1 MIRGGRQ
8 GVTGGRISG
17 AVGRAGVAL
26 AALFF
31 LVATGAAAQR
41 TKYRPGW
48 NIFSPQQ
55 DVQLG
60 LKAAQDAQKK
70 LVMCNEPK
78 LDAYLTQVGKR
89 LAAKTPTGGVDYP
102 FEFHCVNDKAI
113 NAFALPGG
121 YVFVNRGTIEAA
133 RNEAQLAAVMAHELS
148 HVALRHG
155 TSQASKA
162 TAAQLPIA
170 ILGGVIGGSSSGAL
184 ITQLGAFTAGSVL
197 LKYSRSAES
206 QADVMGTQ
214 ILYDA
219 GYDPRAMAQF
229 FETLEAESKGRS
241 TPEFFS
247 DHPNPENRI
256 ERVNEE
262 IRKLGPP
269 LRSLRLDTPEFQA
282 AKRQAAALPVI
293 KARPGEP
300 SAGAPGRPPAPSA
313 RYVSYQGSV
322 FSLRHPD
329 NWKAYGQGNAISL
342 APEGGV
348 VRDRNSQEALA
359 YGMIINLAEPHGDPS
374 ASDALEVSTEH
385 LIDELQHSN
394 PGMRVTRPSQHVRLN
409 GQRALST
416 YLSSDSP
423 AGGQETDWIVTV
435 LRPEGLLYF
444 VCVAPQAEFPAH
456 ETTFENIL
464 DSLRFTR

>member
-1 MIRGGRQ
+1 M
-8 GVTGGRISG
+8 
-17 AVGRAGVAL
+17 AV
-26 AALFF
+26 LF
-31 LVATGAAAQR
+31 LLLATGAAAQR
-41 TKYRPGW
+41 TKYKPGW

-60 LKAAQDAQKK
+60 LKASEDARKK

-89 LAAKTPTGGVDYP
+89 LAAKTPTNGVDYP

-184 ITQLGAFTAGSVL
+184 LTQLSAFTAGSVL

-206 QADVMGTQ
+206 QADIMGTQ

-229 FETLEAESKGRS
+229 FETLEAESKGRA

-247 DHPNPENRI
+247 DHPNPENRVQ
-256 ERVNEE
+256 RVNAE
-262 IRKLGPP
+262 IPRLGPP
-269 LRSLRLDTPEFQA
+269 LRSPRLDSSDFQA
-282 AKRQAAALPVI
+282 AKKQAAALPVI
-293 KARPGEP
+293 KAKPGEP
-300 SAGAPGRPPAPSA
+300 SAAGAGKPPAPSVK
-313 RYVSYQGSV
+313 YVSYQGSA
-322 FSLRHPD
+322 FGMQHPD
-329 NWKAYGQGNAISL
+329 NWKKYGEGNVISL

-348 VRDRNSQEALA
+348 VRDRNGQEALA
-359 YGMIINLAEPHGDPS
+359 YGMIVNQADPHGTPG
-374 ASDALEVSTEH
+374 ARDALEVSTEQ

-394 PGMRVTRPSQHVRLN
+394 PGMRITRPSQHIRVN
-409 GQRALST
+409 GERALST
-416 YLSSDSP
+416 YLSNVSP
-423 AGGQETDWIVTV
+423 AGGQEKDWIVTV

-444 VCVAPQAEFPAH
+444 VCVAPEGDFPAY
-456 ETTFENIL
+456 ESTFEGIL
-464 DSLRFTR
+464 DSVRFTR

>member
-1 MIRGGRQ
+1 MFAGEKERRNGGL
-8 GVTGGRISG
+8 VSG
-17 AVGRAGVAL
+17 AAWRAVAAVGV
-26 AALFF
+26 LFF
-31 LVATGAAAQR
+31 LMAASAAAQR
-41 TKYRPGW
+41 TKYKPGW

-60 LKAAQDAQKK
+60 LKASEDARKK
-70 LVMCNEPK
+70 LVMCGEPR

-89 LAAKTPTGGVDYP
+89 LAARTPTNGVDYP

-170 ILGGVIGGSSSGAL
+170 ILGGLMGESASGAL
-184 ITQLGAFTAGSVL
+184 LTQLSAFTAGSVL
-197 LKYSRSAES
+197 LKYSRTAES

-247 DHPNPENRI
+247 DHPNPENRVQ
-256 ERVNEE
+256 RVNEE
-262 IRKLGPP
+262 ISRLGPP
-269 LRSLRLDTPEFQA
+269 LRSPRLDTPEFQA
-282 AKRQAAALPVI
+282 AKKLAGALPVI
-293 KARPGEP
+293 KAKPGEP
-300 SAGAPGRPPAPSA
+300 TAPGKPPAPSV
-313 RYVSYQGSV
+313 RYVSYQGSA
-322 FSLRHPD
+322 LGMQHPD
-329 NWKAYGQGNAISL
+329 NWKKYGEGSAISL
-342 APEGGV
+342 APEGGM
-348 VRDRNSQEALA
+348 VRDRNGQEALA
-359 YGMIINLAEPHGDPS
+359 YGMIVNQADAHGDPG
-374 ASDALEVSTEH
+374 ARDALEVSTEH

-394 PGMRVTRPSQHVRLN
+394 PGMRITRPSQHIRVN
-409 GQRALST
+409 GERALST
-416 YLSSDSP
+416 YLSNDSP
-423 AGGQETDWIVTV
+423 AGGQEKDWIVTV

-444 VCVAPQAEFPAH
+444 VCVAPEGDFPGY
-456 ETTFENIL
+456 ESTFEGIL
-464 DSLRFTR
+464 SSVRFTR

>member
-1 MIRGGRQ
+1 M
-8 GVTGGRISG
+8 
-17 AVGRAGVAL
+17 
-26 AALFF
+26 
-31 LVATGAAAQR
+31 
-41 TKYRPGW
+41 
-48 NIFSPQQ
+48 
-55 DVQLG
+55 G
-60 LKAAQDAQKK
+60 LKASEDARKK

-78 LDAYLTQVGKR
+78 LDAYLTQVGNR
-89 LAAKTPTGGVDYP
+89 LAAKTPTGGVKYP

-148 HVALRHG
+148 HVVLRHG
-155 TSQASKA
+155 TSQASKSM
-162 TAAQLPIA
+162 AAQLPIA

-184 ITQLGAFTAGSVL
+184 ITELSSFTAGSVL
-197 LKYSRSAES
+197 LKYSRTAES

-247 DHPNPENRI
+247 DHPSPENRI

-262 IRKLGPP
+262 IPRLGPP
-269 LRSLRLDTPEFQA
+269 LRSPRIDTPAFQE
-282 AKRQAAALPVI
+282 AKRLAAALPVI
-293 KARPGEP
+293 KTKPGETA
-300 SAGAPGRPPAPSA
+300 AGGAGKPPAPSGK
-313 RYVSYQGSV
+313 YVTYQGSV
-322 FSLRHPD
+322 FSFEYPE
-329 NWKAYGQGNAISL
+329 NWKQYGQGDAISL

-348 VRDRNSQEALA
+348 VRDRNGQEALA
-359 YGMIINLAEPHGDPS
+359 YGIIVNLTEPQGKAD
-374 ASDALEVSTEH
+374 AYDALEVSTEH

-394 PGMRVTRPSQHVRLN
+394 PSMRVTRPSQHMRLN

-416 YLSSDSP
+416 YLSNDSP
-423 AGGQETDWIVTV
+423 AGGQEKDWVVTV
-435 LRPEGLLYF
+435 MRPEGILYF
-444 VCVAPQAEFPAH
+444 VCAAPQEDFSAYE
-456 ETTFENIL
+456 ETFSLIL
-464 DSLRFTR
+464 ESVRFTQ